1 MQEDFSYAKKCTLRM
16 NGHRIGSVSHG
27 SDICQELFQEKG
39 VVLLRNIRGGSEDIL
54 PAQLLPPLRRRSTE
68 GIPVD
73 PQPKIRIALFQRDIG
88 LQRRKVKQKFKRT
101 RNRGMPVGGEDEKQ
115 QWDFPLLFFRWVYR
129 VEPPAKAL
137 SAAGQAV
144 PREIWRLQLRQ
155 RSRAMT
161 VEIRVVTALEK
172 MIPSRAK
179 RRSISSSTGRKMRPF
194 CMREVRVA

>member
-1 MQEDFSYAKKCTLRM
+1 MRKRRPGALIIKTP
-16 NGHRIGSVSHG
+16 GH
-27 SDICQELFQEKG
+27 LFTMS
-39 VVLLRNIRGGSEDIL
+39 LLRFIRHGV
-54 PAQLLPPLRRRSTE
+54 ARARS
-68 GIPVD
+68 
-73 PQPKIRIALFQRDIG
+73 KNSIG
-88 LQRRKVKQKFKRT
+88 LQRRIVKQKFKRT

-129 VEPPAKAL
+129 FEPPAKAL

-144 PREIWRLQLRQ
+144 LWEIWRLQLRQ